1 MSTYPQFPNRQDRT
15 RPHLLP
21 RREKPGKRWNAKRV
35 ALWIGL
41 TLLILL
47 TLLIVALLT
56 LPKVTSFRQWA
67 IQKAEASLSSS
78 LGSQVHV
85 RDFALS
91 LSHLT
96 LDLYGVSVNGTAPY
110 TAPPLVTVDHIG
122 LGLGITSVLHR
133 QWYINDVAVN
143 HPVVHVFVDPHGT
156 DNLPKTKSSSSQRH
170 TDVFQL
176 GVRHAVLDRG
186 ELYYNNR
193 KSVLDADLHDLAF
206 QAKFDPAP
214 QRYSGTISYRDGHLK
229 LENFRPMLHDLNAE
243 FDATRDA
250 FTLRRALLKSGPSQ
264 FQLAA
269 KVEDYANPRIH
280 ATYSAVVASGEFRRI
295 TNNPTL
301 PVGTVHTAGT
311 LDYQSRPNVPVL
323 DSMTLNGNLSSRALQ
338 VQTSAF
344 QGTISEVDADYS
356 LANGNVAVRR
366 IRALLLGGSLNGDL
380 TIRDLSGAAQS
391 HLRAVVKNI
400 SLAQLR
406 PLLKSSSAQQVELSG
421 ALNADAEATWGKT
434 LDDLVARSNATI
446 QGRVTPRAGGSTQ
459 LVPVN
464 GAIHAQYFAARKEVS
479 VDPSYIR
486 TPQTSLNLNGTVSHR
501 SALQLR
507 LQSNN
512 LHELETIAAIFRAPE
527 SGPTSE
533 EMGLYGRASF
543 AGTVSGSTSTPTLT
557 GQLQATDLKVKGSE
571 WRALRAS
578 VSASPSLASIEDGE
592 LLPVD
597 RGRIAFHLRANLRDW
612 TYTNTSPIE
621 VGLNAEQVN
630 VENFIRLAGS
640 QMPLAGTLSA
650 KLSLTGSQSNP
661 VGQGNVS
668 LTGARVS
675 TEPVQVAEV
684 KFQGTGE
691 EVRADLSL
699 KIPAGAARGRLTYF
713 PKQETYQAELRAPG
727 IRLDQLQAVKSR
739 NLQVVGVL
747 NISADGHGSIRNPE
761 LTATVES
768 PQLKVRDQTLGNVK
782 LQTHLADHVANMSFN
797 TQAVNTSIRAKATV
811 NTTGDYQTN
820 ATIDTQPI
828 PLQPLVAAYAPSQ
841 GANVSGQTEL
851 HATLR
856 GPLKNKSALDA
867 HAIIPVLQL
876 SYANKIHLAAA
887 DPIKVDFVNG
897 VLALQRTTIRG
908 TDTNVQLQAS
918 IPTNSA
924 APASILALGTV
935 NLQIAQLF
943 DPEITSAGELRFDI
957 NSYGARNNPDVQ
969 GQIHVVNATFASGS
983 APIGLQNGNGDLTLT
998 KDRLN
1003 ITKFTG
1009 TVGGGS
1015 VEASGGVVYKP
1026 ALRFDLALAGKGIRL
1041 LYPDGVREGVD
1052 TNLTLLG
1059 TTDAATLAGR
1069 VRINQLS
1076 FTPDFDLSEF
1086 LGQFSGE
1093 TSPPPVP
1100 GFSQNLQLQL
1110 ALESTSG
1117 INLVSREL
1125 SLRGNA
1131 NLNVRGTA
1139 AEPVILGRVNLT
1151 GGDLIFRG
1159 NRYLLQQGTLDFANP
1174 SRTQPVVN
1182 VAVNTTIQQYN
1193 IALQF
1198 YGPADHLR
1206 TNYTSVPS
1214 LPPADII
1221 NLLAFGK
1228 TSEASAANPTPG
1240 NLGAQSLIASQVS
1253 SQVTSRVEKI
1263 AGISRLSI
1271 DPVLG
1276 GNGSQ
1281 QNPGARI
1288 TVQQRVTGNIFVTF
1302 STDVTQSQ
1310 DQVIQL
1316 QYSVTPRVTFSGTR
1330 DQNGGFGFDTRIQK
1344 SW

>member
-1 MSTYPQFPNRQDRT
+1 LSTYPQSPNWQDRT
-15 RPHLLP
+15 RPHLVP
-21 RREKPGKRWNAKRV
+21 RREKPGKRWNIRRA

-47 TLLIVALLT
+47 IVLIVALLT

-67 IQKAEASLSSS
+67 IRNAEASLSSS
-78 LGSQVHV
+78 LGSQVQV

-96 LDLYGVSVNGTAPY
+96 LDLYGVTVNGTAPY
-110 TAPPLVTVDHIG
+110 TAPPLLTVDHVG
-122 LGLGITSVLHR
+122 LGLGITSILHR
-133 QWYINDVAVN
+133 QWYVNDVAVN
-143 HPVVHVFVDPHGT
+143 HPVAHVFVDPHGK
-156 DNLPKTKSSSSQRH
+156 DNLPKPKSSGSQSR
-170 TDVFQL
+170 TDLFQL
-176 GVRHAVLDRG
+176 GVRHARLEGG
-186 ELYYNNR
+186 EVYYNNR

-206 QAKFDPAP
+206 QAKFDPA
-214 QRYSGTISYRDGHLK
+214 QARYSGAMSYRNGHLK

-250 FTLRRALLKSGPSQ
+250 FTLGRATLQSGPSH

-269 KVEDYANPRIH
+269 RVEDYANPRVH

-301 PVGTVHTAGT
+301 PVGTVATAGT
-311 LDYQSRPNVPVL
+311 LDYQSRPNVPML
-323 DSMTLNGNLSSRALQ
+323 DSMTLNGNLGSRKLQ

-344 QGTISEVDADYS
+344 QGAISDVSADYS

-366 IRALLLGGSLNGDL
+366 IQAHLLGGSLNGDL
-380 TIRDLSGAAQS
+380 TIRDLSGASQS
-391 HLRAVVKNI
+391 HLRAAVRNI

-406 PLLKSSSAQQVELSG
+406 PLLKSSSVQQVELSG
-421 ALNADAEATWGKT
+421 AVNADAEATWGKT
-434 LDDLVARSNATI
+434 LDNLAARSNATI
-446 QGRVTPRAGGSTQ
+446 QGRVSPRAGGNAQ

-464 GAIHAQYFAARKEVS
+464 GAIHARYLAARKEVS
-479 VDPSYIR
+479 LSQSYIR
-486 TPQTSLNLNGTVSHR
+486 TPQTSLNLNGTMSQL

-512 LHELETIAAIFRAPE
+512 LHELETIASIFRAPQP
-527 SGPTSE
+527 GQAAQG
-533 EMGLYGRASF
+533 MGLYGTASF
-543 AGTVSGSTSTPTLT
+543 AGTVSGSTSAPTLS
-557 GQLQATDLKVKGSE
+557 GQLQAKDLKVKGSE

-578 VSASPSLASIEDGE
+578 VSASPSRASIEDGE
-592 LLPVD
+592 LRPVD
-597 RGRIAFHLRANLRDW
+597 RGRISFHLRTNLRDW
-612 TYTNTSPIE
+612 TYTSKSPIE
-621 VGLNAEQVN
+621 VGLNAQQVN
-630 VENFIRLAGS
+630 VENFTRLAGS
-640 QMPLAGTLSA
+640 QVPVAGTLSA
-650 KLSLTGSQSNP
+650 NLSLTGSQSNP
-661 VGQGNVS
+661 VGQGS
-668 LTGARVS
+668 LNLAKARVFA
-675 TEPVQVAEV
+675 EPVRIVEV

-691 EVRADLSL
+691 EVRADLSV
-699 KIPAGAARGRLTYF
+699 KMPAGAAQGRLTYL
-713 PKQETYQAELRAPG
+713 PKQETYQADLQAPG
-727 IRLDQLQAVKSR
+727 IRLDHLQAVKSR

-747 NISADGHGSIRNPE
+747 NILANGNGSIRNPE
-761 LTATVES
+761 LTANVES
-768 PQLKVRDQTLGNVK
+768 PRLNIRDQTLGNIK
-782 LQTHLADHVANMSFN
+782 LQTRLANHIANVLFS
-797 TQAVNTSIRAKATV
+797 TQAVNTSIRARATV
-811 NTTGDYQTN
+811 NTTGDYQTT
-820 ATIDTQPI
+820 AAIDTQPI

-841 GANVSGQTEL
+841 AANVSGQTEL

-867 HAIIPVLQL
+867 HATIPVLQV
-876 SYANKIHLAAA
+876 SYANKIHLAAT
-887 DPIKVDFVNG
+887 DPIKIDFVNG

-943 DPEITSAGELRFDI
+943 DPEITSAGEMRFDI

-969 GQIHVVNATFASGS
+969 GQIHIVNASFASGS

-1003 ITKFTG
+1003 ISKFTG

-1015 VEASGGVVYKP
+1015 VQASGGVVYKP
-1026 ALRFDLALAGKGIRL
+1026 SLRFDLVLAGQGIRL

-1052 TNLTLLG
+1052 ANLTLVG
-1059 TTDAATLAGR
+1059 TTEASTFSGR

-1093 TSPPPVP
+1093 TSPPPAP
-1100 GFSQNLQLQL
+1100 GMSQNMQLNL

-1198 YGPADHLR
+1198 YGPTDHLR

-1276 GNGSQ
+1276 GNSSQ

-1310 DQVIQL
+1310 NQVIQL
-1316 QYSVTPRVTFSGTR
+1316 QYNVTPRVTFSGTR